1 MRIGSA
7 LTITFMIKLLECARL
22 RRVLNCP
29 LFMRLRGEERE
40 EVVEE
45 VEEEEEEG
53 EEDRHQMRR
62 ASDRTK
68 DPPTQTVL
76 NMENIF
82 LLNSAEHNL
91 MLNLTSVF

>member
-1 MRIGSA
+1 
-7 LTITFMIKLLECARL
+7 
-22 RRVLNCP
+22 
-29 LFMRLRGEERE
+29 MRLRGEERE

-45 VEEEEEEG
+45 VEEEEGEG
-53 EEDRHQMRR
+53 DRHQMRR

-91 MLNLTSVF
+91 MLNLTSVFNLLTNRMF

>member
-22 RRVLNCP
+22 RRVLKCL

-45 VEEEEEEG
+45 VEEEEGEG
-53 EEDRHQMRR
+53 DRHQMRR

-91 MLNLTSVF
+91 MLNLTRVF

>member
-1 MRIGSA
+1 
-7 LTITFMIKLLECARL
+7 MIKLLECARL

-45 VEEEEEEG
+45 VEEEEG

-76 NMENIF
+76 NMENIY
-82 LLNSAEHNL
+82 LLNSEEHNL
-91 MLNLTSVF
+91 IS